1 KVTSTASRT
10 ASVRT
15 RLSAAL
21 GAVVVV
27 AGAVIILAVQGVS
40 ALQTRQAQAS
50 QHALP
55 YVSGLS
61 DAALAAKAAATDERG
76 FLMTGQASFRTEAVG
91 RRTVEQAG
99 LAQAKATAVGTD
111 QAAAVDRIS
120 TGLDAFN
127 QALDQEFDL
136 YASNHQRA
144 VTVALGAN

>member
-1 KVTSTASRT
+1 TAGAAAASPDAVRTRTASSARSGWLLFTVPTVRGGIGYFRQIAEPALVPQITPYDRGRFRMPGGQMSQKVTSTASRT

-76 FLMTGQASFRTEAVG
+76 FLMTGQAS
-91 RRTVEQAG
+91 
-99 LAQAKATAVGTD
+99 
-111 QAAAVDRIS
+111 
-120 TGLDAFN
+120 
-127 QALDQEFDL
+127 
-136 YASNHQRA
+136 
-144 VTVALGAN
+144 